1 MRPRSVVV
9 WMLLTVPLLLTA
21 PARGAEESDSTL
33 SPYFFVQG
41 GDPGTDRF
49 PLLGTKVTAHVA
61 GVIAEVSVRQTYK
74 NDGTRPIHAR
84 YVFPASTRAAV
95 HGLTMTI
102 GNRVVTAR
110 IREREQASREFAEA
124 RRSGRN
130 AALLEQQRPNVFTM
144 DVANIVPGQRIDVE
158 LHYTE
163 LLVPTEGVYEF
174 VYPTVVGPRYSTQ
187 PAAGAPSSDR
197 WIQAPYTHQDEPP
210 RYQLDL
216 SGTVSAGVPI
226 HDLVS
231 PSHAIETRES
241 GPSEISFSLAETER
255 EGGNRDFVLRYRLQ
269 GETFQS
275 GLMLHEGPDENFFL
289 MMVQPPRRVA
299 SAEIPA
305 REYVF
310 VIDVSGSMHGF
321 PLNTAKTLVRGLVG
335 RLRPTDSFNVLLFSG
350 GSRLWS
356 PQSRPATRENVADA
370 IFMLEQEQGGGG
382 TELRAALQRATEL
395 PGDNEKRSRSLIVI
409 TDGYI
414 GAEKEV
420 FDSIRLHLGQANLF
434 AFGIGT
440 SVNRHLI
447 EGMARAGMGE
457 PFVVLGP
464 EEAPEAVARFC
475 SYVQSP
481 LLTGIRVRFDGF
493 EAYDIEPSAVPDLMA
508 ERPMVVFGKWRGRPA
523 GRAVVTGFGGSG
535 PFEQSLEIS
544 QVGPADENQALR
556 YLWAR
561 SRVADLS
568 DRAAGSGGEAEKRA
582 LVELGLRYNLLT
594 PYTSFIAVNEEIR
607 NLAGGAEDVNQ
618 PLPMPLG
625 VSDHAIGMGMGDE
638 PGMLWLVSGVLLC
651 GLWIA
656 LRVRA
661 GRAAA

>member
-1 MRPRSVVV
+1 
-9 WMLLTVPLLLTA
+9 MLLTIPLLITT
-21 PARGAEESDSTL
+21 PARGAEVSDSTL

-41 GDPGTDRF
+41 GDPGTDRL

-110 IREREQASREFAEA
+110 IREREQASREFEEA

-163 LLVPTEGVYEF
+163 LLVPTQGVYEF

-187 PAAGAPSSDR
+187 PAAGAPSTDR
-197 WIQAPYTHQDEPP
+197 WIQAPYTHQDEPA
-210 RYQLDL
+210 RYELDL

-241 GPSEISFSLAETER
+241 SPSEVSFSLTEIER

-275 GLMLHEGPDENFFL
+275 GLMLHEGPEENFFL

-321 PLNTAKTLVRGLVG
+321 PLNTAKALVRGLVG

-356 PQSRPATRENVADA
+356 PESRPATRGNVAAA
-370 IFMLEQEQGGGG
+370 ISMLEQEQGGGG

-395 PGDNEKRSRSLIVI
+395 PGDSEQRSRSLIVI

-414 GAEKEV
+414 GAENDV

-434 AFGIGT
+434 AFGIGS

-464 EEAPEAVARFC
+464 EEAPEAVERFC
-475 SYVQSP
+475 RYVQSP

-493 EAYDIEPSAVPDLMA
+493 EAYDIEPSTVPDLLA

-544 QVGPADENQALR
+544 HVSPAAENQALR

-561 SRVADLS
+561 SRVADLC
-568 DRAAGSGGEAEKRA
+568 DRAAGEAEKRA

-594 PYTSFIAVNEEIR
+594 PYTSFIAVHEEIR
-607 NLAGGAEDVNQ
+607 NPAGGAEDVDQ
-618 PLPMPLG
+618 PLPLPHG
-625 VSDHAIGMGMGDE
+625 VSDRAIGMGMGDE
-638 PGMLWLVSGVLLC
+638 PGMLWLVTGVVLC
-651 GLWIA
+651 GLWIT
-656 LRVRA
+656 LRLRA

>member
-1 MRPRSVVV
+1 MRHRSVLV
-9 WMLLTVPLLLTA
+9 WMLLTVPVLLTA
-21 PARGAEESDSTL
+21 PARGAEESGSTL
-33 SPYFFVQG
+33 SPYFFVEG
-41 GDPGTDRF
+41 GDSGTDRF
-49 PLLGTKVTAHVA
+49 PLLGTKVSVHVA
-61 GVIAEVSVRQTYK
+61 GVIADVSVRQTYK

-95 HGLTMTI
+95 NGLTMTI

-110 IREREQASREFAEA
+110 IREREQASREFAAA

-163 LLVPTEGVYEF
+163 LLVPTQGVYEF

-187 PAAGAPSSDR
+187 SAAGAPASER
-197 WIQAPYTHQDEPP
+197 WIQSAYTHEGEPP
-210 RYQLDL
+210 RSTLDL
-216 SGTVSAGVPI
+216 SGTVSAGLPI
-226 HDLVS
+226 HELAS
-231 PSHAIETRES
+231 PSHAIETHES
-241 GPSEISFSLAETER
+241 SPSEISFALAESEQQ
-255 EGGNRDFVLRYRLQ
+255 GGNRDFVLRYRLQ
-269 GETFQS
+269 GEAFQS

-299 SAEIPA
+299 TAEIPP

-310 VIDVSGSMHGF
+310 VIDVSGSMSGF

-335 RLRPTDSFNVLLFSG
+335 GLRPTDSFNILLFSG

-356 PQSRPATRENVADA
+356 RQSRPATRENVADA
-370 IFMLEQEQGGGG
+370 IAMLEREQGGGG
-382 TELRAALQRATEL
+382 TELLAALQRATEL
-395 PGDNEKRSRSLIVI
+395 PGDSEKHSRSVIVI

-414 GAEKEV
+414 GAESAV
-420 FDSIRLHLGQANLF
+420 FDYIRLHLGQANLF
-434 AFGIGT
+434 AFGIGS

-447 EGMARAGMGE
+447 EGLARAGMGE
-457 PFVVLGP
+457 PFVVLNP
-464 EEAPEAVARFC
+464 EEAPEVVARFR

-481 LLTGIRVRFDGF
+481 LLTGLRVRFGGF
-493 EAYDIEPSAVPDLMA
+493 DAYDIVPSTIPDVMA
-508 ERPMVVFGKWRGRPA
+508 ERPMVVFGKWRGRPS

-535 PFEQSLEIS
+535 PFEQTLEIAAA
-544 QVGPADENQALR
+544 GPADENQALR

-568 DRAAGSGGEAEKRA
+568 DRGSSGEADKRV

-594 PYTSFIAVNEEIR
+594 PYTSFIAVQEEIR
-607 NLAGGAEDVNQ
+607 NPEGGAEDVNQ
-618 PLPMPLG
+618 PLPLPQG
-625 VSDHAIGMGMGDE
+625 VSDMAVGMGMGDE
-638 PGMLWLVSGVLLC
+638 PGMLWLVPVVLLC
-651 GLWIA
+651 GLWVT
-656 LRVRA
+656 LRLRA

>member
-1 MRPRSVVV
+1 MRPRSVFVRI
-9 WMLLTVPLLLTA
+9 LLTIPLLLAA
-21 PARGAEESDSTL
+21 PARGAEEEGDGTL
-33 SPYFFVQG
+33 SPYFFIPG

-84 YVFPASTRAAV
+84 YIFPASTRAAV

-110 IREREQASREFAEA
+110 IREREQASREFEEA

-163 LLVPTEGVYEF
+163 LLVPTQGIYEF

-187 PAAGAPSSDR
+187 PAGGAPSSER

-210 RYQLDL
+210 QYTFDL
-216 SGTVSAGVPI
+216 SGTVSAGLPI

-231 PSHAIETRES
+231 PSHAIETRETS
-241 GPSEISFSLAETER
+241 PSELSFSLAETER
-255 EGGNRDFVLRYRLQ
+255 EGGNRDFVLRYRLP

-275 GLMLHEGPDENFFL
+275 GLMLHEGTDENFFL

-299 SAEIPA
+299 TAEIPA

-310 VIDVSGSMHGF
+310 VVDVSGSMHGF

-335 RLRPTDSFNVLLFSG
+335 SLRPTDSFNVLLFSG

-356 PQSRPATRENVADA
+356 PESRPATRQNLAAA
-370 IFMLEQEQGGGG
+370 ISMLEQEQGGGG
-382 TELRAALQRATEL
+382 TELLAALQRATEL
-395 PGDNEKRSRSLIVI
+395 PGDSEKRSRSLIVI

-414 GAEKEV
+414 GAENDV
-420 FDSIRLHLGQANLF
+420 FDYIRLHLGHANLF
-434 AFGIGT
+434 AFGIGS

-447 EGMARAGMGE
+447 EGLARAGMGE
-457 PFVVLGP
+457 PFVVLRP
-464 EEAPEAVARFC
+464 EEAPAAVERFR

-481 LLTGIRVRFDGF
+481 LLTGVRVRFDGF
-493 EAYDIEPSAVPDLMA
+493 EAYDIEPSTVPDVMA

-535 PFEQSLEIS
+535 PFEQTLEIS
-544 QVGPADENQALR
+544 QVSPADENQALR

-568 DRAAGSGGEAEKRA
+568 DRTSRGEPEKRA

-594 PYTSFIAVNEEIR
+594 PYTSFIAVHEEIR
-607 NLAGGAEDVNQ
+607 NLAGGAENVDQ
-618 PLPMPLG
+618 PLPMPQG
-625 VSDHAIGMGMGDE
+625 VSNLAVGMGMGDE
-638 PGMLWLVSGVLLC
+638 PGMLWLVPGVLLC

-656 LRVRA
+656 LRLRI